1 MQGSI
6 LTWHWFLAQSHHQA
20 ENQLHAPRLISYDT
34 EDGITPAT
42 INKKRQGETLGAVH
56 TTITALLVIVSI

>member
-6 LTWHWFLAQSHHQA
+6 LTWHWFLAQSHHQV

-34 EDGITPAT
+34 EDG
-42 INKKRQGETLGAVH
+42 TLPVGGVRRFQSRMLDGFFAPEEV
-56 TTITALLVIVSI
+56 